1 MIKYPLRNPKK
12 NPPVLSIKPTSLFF
26 TKFANFFVRNEKNK
40 KKIRKVIKYE
50 RPFEINKLLINLL
63 IKFIN
68 LSPKLYVPNN
78 AIIQLIADRI
88 SWEKPRKKERP
99 AEIKINPRIKR
110 STIR

>member
-1 MIKYPLRNPKK
+1 MKK
-12 NPPVLSIKPTSLFF
+12 I
-26 TKFANFFVRNEKNK
+26 K

-50 RPFEINKLLINLL
+50 APFEINKLFINLL

-88 SWEKPRKKERP
+88 S
-99 AEIKINPRIKR
+99 
-110 STIR
+110 